1 MCIGS
6 VPELWCKAYGSH
18 PDHVALLAC
27 VAANNFHA
35 CAEYQWFHDGDQQMN
50 EIYPLLYT
58 SKNGTYMCRVIARGQ
73 TLQMS
78 FHVKGTLVYKF
89 ISQVIIT
96 SFIHN
101 FS

>member
-1 MCIGS
+1 
-6 VPELWCKAYGSH
+6 
-18 PDHVALLAC
+18 
-27 VAANNFHA
+27 
-35 CAEYQWFHDGDQQMN
+35 MN